1 MSQILMKI
9 NSKYILN
16 SIFSLLN
23 YDRTLKII
31 KDNKKISEYLGI
43 DVSNYKNRTSFKY
56 LERRT
61 IIKNYPGFRD
71 RTEVYIKHCISIILS
86 AILFIYVL
94 IVASILNSK
103 GAFNESN
110 TKDNYNKNY
119 LKIIDKINLSL
130 FGFLAYIIISYILIF
145 VWITNDCY
153 YDYGLNKIIKKVL
166 LIFLGIIFLGYEI
179 LIIIKLIFSYKIKKG
194 KTTWFMRCD
203 YALIILN
210 LLYFAYIVYI
220 IYIYFTYVGNSVRDE
235 GKKLI
240 LKKFRDLEINDYI
253 LPENFKQMND
263 YEKRKYILDNKT
275 NYTIENQKD
284 LINEINE
291 LRKENNIDE
300 LKWDKTIYY
309 EDLIM
314 DKYSELFLSD
324 YENIFKL
331 SNRKYL
337 LKYPF
342 DDFQTRFNNR
352 EKNLSDILLNDNL
365 NKIIIITKNSII
377 FILIYGINHNR
388 YNNLYPIS
396 NEDSERYHMKKC
408 MPKHFNESYIYEDK
422 YYEY

>member
-1 MSQILMKI
+1 
-9 NSKYILN
+9 
-16 SIFSLLN
+16 
-23 YDRTLKII
+23 
-31 KDNKKISEYLGI
+31 
-43 DVSNYKNRTSFKY
+43 
-56 LERRT
+56 
-61 IIKNYPGFRD
+61 
-71 RTEVYIKHCISIILS
+71 
-86 AILFIYVL
+86 
-94 IVASILNSK
+94 LNSK

-130 FGFLAYIIISYILIF
+130 FGFLAYILILYILIF
-145 VWITNDCY
+145 LWITNENY
-153 YDYGLNKIIKKVL
+153 YYYGLNKIIKKVL

-210 LLYFAYIVYI
+210 LLYFAYIVYT
-220 IYIYFTYVGNSVRDE
+220 IYIYFIYVGNSVRDE

-240 LKKFRDLEINDYI
+240 LKKFRDFEINDYN

-337 LKYPF
+337 IKYPF
-342 DDFQTRFNNR
+342 DDFQKRFKNR
-352 EKNLSDILLNDNL
+352 EKNLTDILLNDNL
-365 NKIIIITKNSII
+365 NKIIIIKKNSII

-388 YNNLYPIS
+388 YNNLYHIS
-396 NEDSERYHMKKC
+396 SEDSERCQMKIC
-408 MPKHFNESYIYEDK
+408 IPKHFRESYIYEDK
-422 YYEY
+422 YYEC